1 MPDDANTIHI
11 TADGSITL
19 KDVETGELFHNRAGA
34 YTEALINFVQPLYL
48 HKHAVEKDEYS
59 IVDVCFGLGY
69 NTFALL
75 TELAKLPSKLK
86 RVRVVAIEKNELPLR
101 HLNVVLNDKRLSIL
115 KDAIKNSC
123 PTLSDGE
130 CGTHHFL
137 IEGCGAG
144 GNSTKE
150 IRVEITLIRGDLRQV
165 IPRLA
170 NDANFANSFDAI
182 FHDAFSPLRAPYL
195 WTIDLFECYKRLL
208 RTPADE
214 HSGGRVVTYSA
225 ASAVRGALE
234 QCGFQLRRTDAL
246 GAKRGGTLAILTNGE
261 DGIHLEDEAL
271 ALLEDELLRMH
282 GRPGVPH
289 RDPTF
294 QDTWKNIQIAR
305 EAEQDALFPVP
316 KVNNSPRR
324 RRHN

>member
-1 MPDDANTIHI
+1 MPNEANTIHI

-19 KDVETGELFHNRAGA
+19 KDIETGELFHNRAGA
-34 YTEALINFVQPLYL
+34 YTEALVNFVQPLYL
-48 HKHAVEKDEYS
+48 HKHAVENEKYAV
-59 IVDVCFGLGY
+59 VDVCFGLGY

-86 RVRVVAIEKNELPLR
+86 IVRVVAIEKNELPLR
-101 HLNVVLNDKRLSIL
+101 HLNVVLNDKRLASL
-115 KDAIKNSC
+115 KDAIENSC
-123 PTLSDGE
+123 PTLNDGE
-130 CGTHHFL
+130 CGTHHFS
-137 IEGCGAG
+137 INGCGAS
-144 GNSTKE
+144 GNNAKE
-150 IRVEITLIRGDLRQV
+150 IRVEITLIREDLRQV
-165 IPRLA
+165 IPKLA
-170 NDANFANSFDAI
+170 NDANFAGYFDAI

-208 RTPADE
+208 KYPADK
-214 HSGGRVVTYSA
+214 HFGGRVVTYSA
-225 ASAVRGALE
+225 ASAVRSALE
-234 QCGFQLRRTDAL
+234 QCGFALRRTDAL
-246 GAKRGGTLAILTNGE
+246 GAKRGGTLAILTKRE
-261 DGIHLEDEAL
+261 DGIQLEDEAL

-324 RRHN
+324 HRRK